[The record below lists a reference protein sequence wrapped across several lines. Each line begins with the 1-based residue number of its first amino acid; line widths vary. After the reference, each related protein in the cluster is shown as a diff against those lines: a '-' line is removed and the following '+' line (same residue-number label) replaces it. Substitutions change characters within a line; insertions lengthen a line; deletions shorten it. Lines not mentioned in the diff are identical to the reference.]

1 MYVCFFLSP
10 HHLGP
15 LMTERMRGL
24 LAMQPWSSTALHR
37 AILCR
42 NEVALQTMVDA
53 GANHSFANP
62 EGVTPLQYAVL
73 YGSEAMVQALL
84 PHGALERTVLE
95 NDMRAGFD
103 LVTLAV
109 QHYIR
114 SDYCPAWAYN
124 PQRLH
129 DLFRQRA
136 ANVDLILS
144 GTRGHWAPADLE
156 GWLEYAEEPFVREVL
171 EVVHSHL
178 RFTDLRRAWI
188 VVVACSG
195 WRRR

>member
-1 MYVCFFLSP
+1 
-10 HHLGP
+10 
-15 LMTERMRGL
+15 
-24 LAMQPWSSTALHR
+24 
-37 AILCR
+37 
-42 NEVALQTMVDA
+42 MVDA
-53 GANHSFANP
+53 GANQSFANP

-95 NDMRAGFD
+95 NNMRAEFD

-114 SDYCPAWAYN
+114 SDYCLVVCP
-124 PQRLH
+124 R

-156 GWLEYAEEPFVREVL
+156 GWLECAEEPFVREVL

-188 VVVACSG
+188 LVVACSG
-195 WRRR
+195 WRRW

>member
-1 MYVCFFLSP
+1 
-10 HHLGP
+10 
-15 LMTERMRGL
+15 MTERMRGL

-114 SDYCPAWAYN
+114 SDYCPVWVC
-124 PQRLH
+124 
-129 DLFRQRA
+129 DFLFRQRA

-188 VVVACSG
+188 LVVVCSG
-195 WRRR
+195 WRCR